1 MKTADSI
8 ERWTKF
14 TETGY
19 IREHALPISAKK
31 MLHISMA
38 QSIMKL
44 EPEGCGE
51 ICDIED

>member
-1 MKTADSI
+1 MKTADSV
-8 ERWTKF
+8 ECWTKF
-14 TETGY
+14 TETSC
-19 IREHALPISAKK
+19 IRGHTLLISAKK

-38 QSIMKL
+38 QSIVKL